1 MVFLSRLFLVPDVF
15 SPDHVKGVIHGG
27 SHLSGLVSPVDVA
40 LLSPYTVMV
49 APSLEAEWVRNH
61 LVKYV
66 SLVPSRI
73 GEVYVEL
80 DILQRHGVPHSPNPM
95 RVSL

>member
-1 MVFLSRLFLVPDVF
+1 
-15 SPDHVKGVIHGG
+15 
-27 SHLSGLVSPVDVA
+27 
-40 LLSPYTVMV
+40 MV

-73 GEVYVEL
+73 GEVYAEL
-80 DILQRHGVPHSPNPM
+80 DILQRYGVPHSPNPM
-95 RVSL
+95 CVSLQQLNTTNQHEMSGVIQMMCKIN

>member
-1 MVFLSRLFLVPDVF
+1 M
-15 SPDHVKGVIHGG
+15 
-27 SHLSGLVSPVDVA
+27 VA
-40 LLSPYTVMV
+40 L
-49 APSLEAEWVRNH
+49 SLEGEWVRNH

-80 DILQRHGVPHSPNPM
+80 DILQRHGVPHSPIYVSIYIIQYYM
-95 RVSL
+95 YIRVYVGKNQSK

>member
-40 LLSPYTVMV
+40 LLSPYTVHV
-49 APSLEAEWVRNH
+49 QGGEPKIALSLYNTQPKFQSMEHKWPPLMNH
-61 LVKYV
+61 
-66 SLVPSRI
+66 
-73 GEVYVEL
+73 
-80 DILQRHGVPHSPNPM
+80 
-95 RVSL
+95 